1 MRKDL
6 RKFIIVSSA
15 TTVFVS
21 VCFLMAL
28 VANAE
33 FRESVCVFFGIT
45 DPETVPQ
52 MVPSGT
58 VTSGIVETGESLNN
72 IADTVKGTCIHFP
85 IQSSAR
91 NGLFMVCTDE
101 VQMNSGNHYA
111 AYYEEDG
118 ECIRLEEHTFDQNYH
133 ILGNDIHLEFQWVE
147 HEGNASFTYVET
159 DIPLYKP
166 DFAGRVSSS
175 LMMLC
180 IDPPGDLAYTL
191 YPVLINVQTGELTD
205 ICAGLEVESLPE
217 ILQAAIS
224 QDLTKMVL
232 VDWEKNLYFA
242 DLVNKGLYPVDE
254 LIGKKVSS
262 CVLTDEKLIC
272 LTDENGIH
280 SAYAFDP
287 AIWKSQEVYSGHPK
301 FIKGFDHNFLSS
313 AIYLGTRFALETDAD
328 RNVFVIDLTN
338 GTRSLINGLLWPE
351 ADSGKVECVPSIDG
365 NKLLIYTRAAAKYES
380 VGVIDFSHKSY
391 TAFSREDM
399 NDVDERTAYWFDS
412 ESVIIEACSDD
423 NSGKDYYIYRISSKL

>member
-1 MRKDL
+1 MRKNL
-6 RKFIIVSSA
+6 RRVIIVSAA

-21 VCFLMAL
+21 ICFMMAL

-33 FRESVCVFFGIT
+33 FRESVCAFFGIT
-45 DPETVPQ
+45 DLETVPQ
-52 MVPSGT
+52 MVSNGT
-58 VTSGIVETGESLNN
+58 VTSGIVETGESQNN
-72 IADTVKGTCIHFP
+72 IADMVKGTYIHFP
-85 IQSSAR
+85 IQSSAK
-91 NGLFMVCTDE
+91 NGVFMVCTDE

-111 AYYEEDG
+111 AYYEENG
-118 ECIRLEEHTFDQNYH
+118 ECIMLEEHTFGQNYH

-147 HEGNASFTYVET
+147 HEGNVSFTYIET

-166 DFAGRVSSS
+166 DCAGYVSSS

-180 IDPPGDLAYTL
+180 IDPPGDLEYTL
-191 YPVLINVQTGELTD
+191 YPVLINIQTGELTD
-205 ICAGLEVESLPE
+205 ICAGLGIENLPE

-232 VDWEKNLYFA
+232 VDWEKNLYFV

-262 CVLTDEKLIC
+262 CVLTDEKLVC
-272 LTDENGIH
+272 LTEENGIY

-287 AIWKSQEVYSGHPK
+287 ATWEFQEVYSGHPK

-313 AIYLGTRFALETDAD
+313 AMYLGTRFALETDAD

-338 GTRSLINGLLWPE
+338 GTRSHINGLLWPE
-351 ADSGKVECVPSIDG
+351 AGSGKVECVPSIDG

-380 VGVIDFSHKSY
+380 VGVLDFSRKSY
-391 TAFSREDM
+391 TAFSRENM
-399 NDVDERTAYWFDS
+399 NDVDERAAYWFDS
-412 ESVIIEACSDD
+412 DSVIIEACSND
-423 NSGKDYYIYRISSKL
+423 NGKDYYIYRVPSE

>member
-1 MRKDL
+1 MRKNS
-6 RKFIIVSSA
+6 RKVIIVSA
-15 TTVFVS
+15 AITVFVFI
-21 VCFLMAL
+21 CFMMAL
-28 VANAE
+28 VTNTE

-45 DPETVPQ
+45 APEAVPQ
-52 MVPSGT
+52 MVSNGT
-58 VTSGIVETGESLNN
+58 VTSGIVETGESQNN
-72 IADTVKGTCIHFP
+72 IADMVKRTCIHFP
-85 IQSSAR
+85 IQSSAK

-111 AYYEEDG
+111 AYYEENG
-118 ECIRLEEHTFDQNYH
+118 ECTRLEEHTFSQNYH

-147 HEGNASFTYVET
+147 HEGNVSFTYMET

-166 DFAGRVSSS
+166 DFAGCVSSS
-175 LMMLC
+175 LMMLR

-205 ICAGLEVESLPE
+205 ICAGLGVEKLPE

-232 VDWEKNLYFA
+232 VDWEKNLYFV
-242 DLVNKGLYPVDE
+242 DLVNKGLYPLDE

-262 CVLTDEKLIC
+262 CVLTDEKLVC
-272 LTDENGIH
+272 LTEEDGMY

-287 AIWKSQEVYSGHPK
+287 ATQKSEEVYSGHPK
-301 FIKGFDHNFLSS
+301 FIKGFDHNFLSN
-313 AIYLGTRFALETDAD
+313 AMYLGTRFALETDAD

-338 GTRSLINGLLWPE
+338 GTRSHIDGLLWPE
-351 ADSGKVECVPSIDG
+351 AGSGKVECVPSTDR

-380 VGVIDFSHKSY
+380 VGVLDFSHKSY
-391 TAFSREDM
+391 TAFSHEDM
-399 NDVDERTAYWFDS
+399 DDVDERTAYWFDS

-423 NSGKDYYIYRISSKL
+423 NSGKDYYIYRITSE

>member
-1 MRKDL
+1 MRKNL
-6 RKFIIVSSA
+6 RRVITVSAA

-21 VCFLMAL
+21 ICFMMAL

-33 FRESVCVFFGIT
+33 FRKSVCAFFGIT
-45 DPETVPQ
+45 DLETVPQ
-52 MVPSGT
+52 MVPNGT
-58 VTSGIVETGESLNN
+58 VTSGIVETGESQNN
-72 IADTVKGTCIHFP
+72 IADMVKGTCIHFP
-85 IQSSAR
+85 MQSSAK

-111 AYYEEDG
+111 AYYEENG

-133 ILGNDIHLEFQWVE
+133 ILGNDVHLEFQWVE
-147 HEGNASFTYVET
+147 HEGNVSFTYIET
-159 DIPLYKP
+159 DTPLYKP
-166 DFAGRVSSS
+166 DCAGPVSSS
-175 LMMLC
+175 LMMLR

-205 ICAGLEVESLPE
+205 ICAGLGVENLPE

-232 VDWEKNLYFA
+232 VDWEKNLYFV

-262 CVLTDEKLIC
+262 CVLTDEKLVC
-272 LTDENGIH
+272 LTEENGIY

-287 AIWKSQEVYSGHPK
+287 ATRKSEEVYSGHPK

-313 AIYLGTRFALETDAD
+313 AMYLGTRFALETDAD
-328 RNVFVIDLTN
+328 RNVFAIDLTN
-338 GTRSLINGLLWPE
+338 GTKSHINGLLWPE
-351 ADSGKVECVPSIDG
+351 ADSDKVECVPSIDG

-380 VGVIDFSHKSY
+380 VGVLDFFRKSY

-412 ESVIIEACSDD
+412 ESVIIEAYSDD
-423 NSGKDYYIYRISSKL
+423 NSGKDYYIYRISSE

>member
-1 MRKDL
+1 MRKNS
-6 RKFIIVSSA
+6 RKAIIVSA
-15 TTVFVS
+15 AFTVFVFI
-21 VCFLMAL
+21 CFMMAL
-28 VANAE
+28 VTNTE

-45 DPETVPQ
+45 APETVPQ
-52 MVPSGT
+52 MVPNGT
-58 VTSGIVETGESLNN
+58 VISGIVETGASQSN
-72 IADTVKGTCIHFP
+72 IADMIKGTCIHFP
-85 IQSSAR
+85 IQSSAK

-111 AYYEEDG
+111 AYYEENG
-118 ECIRLEEHTFDQNYH
+118 ECIRLEEHTFSQNYH

-147 HEGNASFTYVET
+147 HEGNVSFTYMET

-166 DFAGRVSSS
+166 DCAGRVFSS
-175 LMMLC
+175 LMMLR

-205 ICAGLEVESLPE
+205 ICAGLGVENLPE

-232 VDWEKNLYFA
+232 VDWEKNLCFV

-254 LIGKKVSS
+254 LIGKEVSS
-262 CVLTDEKLIC
+262 CVLTDEKLVC
-272 LTDENGIH
+272 LTEENGIY

-287 AIWKSQEVYSGHPK
+287 ATGKSQEVYSGHPK
-301 FIKGFDHNFLSS
+301 FIKGFDHHFLSS
-313 AIYLGTRFALETDAD
+313 AMYLGTRFALETDAD
-328 RNVFVIDLTN
+328 RNVFAIDLTN
-338 GTRSLINGLLWPE
+338 GTRSHINGLLWPE
-351 ADSGKVECVPSIDG
+351 ADSDKVECVPSIDG
-365 NKLLIYTRAAAKYES
+365 NKLLIYTSAAAKYES
-380 VGVIDFSHKSY
+380 VGVLDFSRKSY

-412 ESVIIEACSDD
+412 ESVIIEACSDG
-423 NSGKDYYIYRISSKL
+423 NSGKDYYIYRITSK